1 MCQGGETALQ
11 ADCGRFDSD
20 RFHQITYSFNQSRFI
35 MKPDSYYF
43 KVATSIVF
51 GIIAFFAIC
60 SVLPPT
66 VAGIIN
72 GIVIGGSVIIM
83 AICFIAWAIKED
95 DRIRHMK

>member
-1 MCQGGETALQ
+1 
-11 ADCGRFDSD
+11 
-20 RFHQITYSFNQSRFI
+20 

-43 KVATSIVF
+43 KVATYIVL

-60 SVLPPT
+60 SVLPPI

-72 GIVIGGSVIIM
+72 GIVIGGGSIFI
-83 AICFIAWAIKED
+83 AIWFIAWAIKED